1 MPDAIGLD
9 LNPAAE
15 RLRTAGLDVDVE
27 PEDSPGTRVVSSTN
41 PEPGTVVRQGT
52 VVVLIL

>member
-1 MPDAIGLD
+1 MPDVIGLD
-9 LNPAAE
+9 LNAVAE
-15 RLRTAGLDVDVE
+15 RLRTAGFDVDVE

-41 PEPGTVVRQGT
+41 PEPRTVVRQGT

>member
-9 LNPAAE
+9 LNPATE
-15 RLRTAGLDVDVE
+15 RLRTAGLDVE

-52 VVVLIL
+52 VVVLVL